1 VLPADVQD
9 DILDCVTEATRYA
22 IEDALVCDL
31 DAEAYIAR
39 VQQAD
44 GEVLEGEIRDAICEF
59 VIGCKADG
67 IWDDIQSAAIMAG
80 ARTVAGALV
89 PLKGAS
95 PTNVG
100 FVSGDYNRET
110 GLKGDGSTK
119 YINTN
124 RNNNA
129 DPQDDNHM
137 AVCIHTEDDTLTST
151 GYMGAGV
158 ADAGTNLLGKSGT
171 APYNAV
177 ARNRSSTVFTAA
189 TSGTGCLGISR
200 SGSANY
206 ILRIAGVNQTVTQA
220 SQAPFDGNVFV
231 FARNNSGS
239 PSIPSNGRLTFYSM
253 GTAIDLALLD
263 ARVTALLTAINAAI

>member
-1 VLPADVQD
+1 
-9 DILDCVTEATRYA
+9 VTEPTRYA
-22 IEDALVCDL
+22 LEDALVCDL

-44 GEVLEGEIRDAICEF
+44 GEVLEGEIRDAICDF
-59 VIGCKADG
+59 VIGCKSDG

-80 ARTVAGALV
+80 ARTLAGALV
-89 PLKGAS
+89 PLKGPS
-95 PTNVG
+95 PTNIG

-110 GLKGDGSTK
+110 GLKSDGSLSK

-137 AVCIHTEDDTLTST
+137 AVCIHTEDDSLTST

-158 ADAGTNLLGKSGT
+158 ADNGSNLLGKSGA
-171 APYNAV
+171 APYPAV
-177 ARNRSSTVFTAA
+177 ARSRTATAFTAA

-200 SGSANY
+200 SSSANY
-206 ILRIAGVNQTVTQA
+206 TLRIAGVNQTVTQA

-239 PSIPSNGRLTFYSM
+239 PSIPCNGRLTFYSI
-253 GTAIDLALLD
+253 GSAIDLALLD
-263 ARVTALLTAINAAI
+263 ARVTALMTAINAAI